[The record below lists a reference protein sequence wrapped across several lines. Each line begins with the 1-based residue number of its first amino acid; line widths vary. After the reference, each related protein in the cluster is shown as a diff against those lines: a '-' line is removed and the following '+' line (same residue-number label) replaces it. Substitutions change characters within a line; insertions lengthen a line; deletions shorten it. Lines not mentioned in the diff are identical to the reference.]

1 MGVFVKYSVL
11 IPTLNEEKYIGVLLQ
26 ALVNQ
31 EFKDFEVIV
40 IDAVSEDKTKQV
52 VDTFRG
58 KLSVTFVESPKR
70 GVSFQRNYAAK
81 MAKAGHLIFFDA
93 DVAPEPE
100 FIAKIDRY
108 IGKEKVDVLSSWNV
122 PISDKLVDEF
132 LYWAFNRLYL
142 ESVKDRF
149 PAAVGTFIYVKK
161 SAFDAV
167 GGFQEEVKLA
177 EDFDL
182 VGRMFKA
189 GYKYALLKDP
199 KIKFSVRRLEKEGRV
214 QFVWKNIR
222 AAFDY
227 HLRGVGSLQGK
238 YKHEFGKFD
247 ASAVAKD
254 GSLKKYSKKVLSMIK
269 KSGQTHG

>member
-1 MGVFVKYSVL
+1 MKYSVL
-11 IPTLNEEKYIGVLLQ
+11 IPTLNEEKYIGILLQ
-26 ALVNQ
+26 ALVDQ

-40 IDAVSEDKTKQV
+40 IDAVSEDKPRQV
-52 VDTFRG
+52 VDSF
-58 KLSVTFVESPKR
+58 KDNLILTFVESPKR
-70 GVSFQRNYAAK
+70 GVSFQRNYGAK
-81 MAKAGHLIFFDA
+81 MAKAPHLIFFDA
-93 DVAPEPE
+93 DVAPEPD
-100 FIAKIDRY
+100 FITKIDCY
-108 IGKEKVDVLSSWNV
+108 IEKGTVDVLSSWNV
-122 PISDKLVDEF
+122 PISDKLIDEF
-132 LYWAFNRLYL
+132 LYWAFNQLYL
-142 ESVKDRF
+142 ETVKDRF
-149 PAAVGTFIYVKK
+149 PAAVGTFIYAKK
-161 SAFDAV
+161 SSFDAV

-227 HLRGVGSLQGK
+227 HLRGVGALQGK
-238 YKHEFGKFD
+238 YKHEFGKFNL
-247 ASAVAKD
+247 SVKEKD
-254 GSLKKYSKKVLSMIK
+254 RSFMKYPKKVLQLIK

>member
-1 MGVFVKYSVL
+1 MKYSVV
-11 IPTLNEEKYIGVLLQ
+11 IPTLNEEKYIGILLQ
-26 ALVNQ
+26 SLVEQ
-31 EFKDFEVIV
+31 RFKDFEVIV
-40 IDAVSEDKTKQV
+40 VDAVSEDKTKQAV
-52 VDTFRG
+52 KEFDSKLALTF
-58 KLSVTFVESPKR
+58 TESPKR
-70 GVSFQRNYAAK
+70 GVSFQRNYGAK
-81 MAKAGHLIFFDA
+81 LAKAPHLIFFDA

-100 FIAKIDRY
+100 FISKIDLY
-108 IGKEKVDVLSSWNV
+108 IEKEKVDVLSSWNV

-132 LYWAFNRLYL
+132 LYWAFNQLYL
-142 ESVKDRF
+142 ETVKDRF
-149 PAAVGTFIYVKK
+149 PAAVGTFIYANK
-161 SAFDAV
+161 SSFNAV

-247 ASAVAKD
+247 ALVTEKS
-254 GSLKKYSKKVLSMIK
+254 SRLKKYSKKVLSMIK